1 MEEKIFNIESKP
13 ENNEN
18 IPLENQNII
27 NNISNEDTTNNV
39 DDLDFL
45 NIDLSQN
52 LDTKPKEKKGFLSF
66 LHKKNKLIEEKVN
79 NSNEDIGIISTTD
92 NDVLTD
98 NSLNDSIIGETIN
111 NSNGDIFQDFDLGD
125 LSFLEE
131 SGDSNIKNPFNPLEF
146 TKKLSG
152 SLFWLTLIL
161 STVFYVNV
169 LVLTSDSDFIHS
181 IPGVCDYI
189 GTKIPGYNN
198 TNNCLSIPKIL
209 EEQNK
214 TYEKLESN
222 ILKSLVILIPKK
234 IQTDY
239 IISSPEVQFINSKHT
254 SDKIFINKIFKEFE
268 DLRTS
273 NKPFNGLNIE
283 CSNYRADESGLFE
296 LSCIFYGASITSISD
311 GQEVKTSRTVAIDF
325 LKLLNS
331 SNSRFKILNYP
342 NNLSIQESNST
353 DGIKSRFTTQ
363 TSIPLKLQYSLTSKL

>member
-52 LDTKPKEKKGFLSF
+52 LDTKPKEKKWFLSF

-79 NSNEDIGIISTTD
+79 NSNEDIWIISTTD

-98 NSLNDSIIGETIN
+98 NSLNDSIIWETIN
-111 NSNGDIFQDFDLGD
+111 NSNWDIFQDFDLGD

-131 SGDSNIKNPFNPLEF
+131 SWDSNIKNPFNPLEF
-146 TKKLSG
+146 TKKLSW

-181 IPGVCDYI
+181 IPWVCDYI
-189 GTKIPGYNN
+189 WTKIPWYNN

-273 NKPFNGLNIE
+273 NKPFNWLNIE
-283 CSNYRADESGLFE
+283 CSNYRADESWLFE
-296 LSCIFYGASITSISD
+296 LSCIFYWASITSISD

-353 DGIKSRFTTQ
+353 DWIKSRFTTQ